1 MILWR
6 FLIHFNCLDHR
17 HSEKSKGGNIY
28 HADAE
33 QTLVFNL
40 SVLLSAWG
48 VSGGEPMGVV
58 HLIHFFIWALH
69 CQTLTQRRETLIHMG
84 RCRGQQW
91 GKWKRRRD
99 QARHPSP
106 ELSSMRSPQLPDLL
120 STPSPCL
127 RSCQSCSTPPQFGC
141 MGCTF

>member
-58 HLIHFFIWALH
+58 HLIHFFYLSIALSNFDSKKRN
-69 CQTLTQRRETLIHMG
+69 LDPYGEMSRPAVRKVETTEG
-84 RCRGQQW
+84 SSS
-91 GKWKRRRD
+91 
-99 QARHPSP
+99 PS
-106 ELSSMRSPQLPDLL
+106 LS
-120 STPSPCL
+120 
-127 RSCQSCSTPPQFGC
+127 
-141 MGCTF
+141 